1 MNAMTKA
8 PKILLTAALLATMLG
23 ACKKNDT
30 ANTTGA
36 GDTSATS
43 PSSTSG
49 TSGTTGTMGDTG
61 TGATGTGTTGD
72 TTGTGATGTGTTGAT
87 GTTGDTTG
95 TGATGTGTT
104 GTGATGDTTTLGHD
118 RQYRFGYCRRH
129 HDAANRH
136 HRPLIGPRMTTRQG
150 LLAQALRCGAWQ

>member
-30 ANTTGA
+30 ASTTGA

-49 TSGTTGTMGDTG
+49 TSGTTGTTGDTG

-72 TTGTGATGTGTTGAT
+72 TLSGIITGLAARGATLEQAACWGVALHARAGERLAERMGVLGYLAREIPDEIPALLESVAGTAAGNGKTIRPAP
-87 GTTGDTTG
+87 GDTVERE
-95 TGATGTGTT
+95 AV
-104 GTGATGDTTTLGHD
+104 
-118 RQYRFGYCRRH
+118 
-129 HDAANRH
+129 
-136 HRPLIGPRMTTRQG
+136 
-150 LLAQALRCGAWQ
+150 

>member
-30 ANTTGA
+30 ADTTGA

-49 TSGTTGTMGDTG
+49 TSGTTGTTGDTG

-72 TTGTGATGTGTTGAT
+72 TTGTGATGTGAT
-87 GTTGDTTG
+87 GREV
-95 TGATGTGTT
+95 
-104 GTGATGDTTTLGHD
+104 TLRLAGNLVPTL
-118 RQYRFGYCRRH
+118 RPVLEALEPVVTARSELLPEGRRLY
-129 HDAANRH
+129 DE
-136 HRPLIGPRMTTRQG
+136 
-150 LLAQALRCGAWQ
+150 LLVEAP